1 MSHLRELDD
10 FPFLWDLLKKFPKL
24 LTHNNNLTIQTDQ
37 RLACRN
43 AVQLLKQSWIY
54 KLYHIVWLN
63 WTIGSSTSVYYRPF
77 GKEREK
83 KTDGSTDS
91 SHHFRLTETKP
102 KDFSDLLKLQG
113 GVVASPCP
121 DAPESAA
128 FRRQK
133 KKITRIPRWP
143 GTTDHRS
150 KRHPFAGIL
159 SHTLGAPLAGRHAVL
174 LPCGCLSLK
183 SLSTPSVLKYLT
195 PLTF

>member
-1 MSHLRELDD
+1 MQCNCSNKAESISCTTLFGSIGQLA
-10 FPFLWDLLKKFPKL
+10 LLPLF
-24 LTHNNNLTIQTDQ
+24 TTDH
-37 RLACRN
+37 
-43 AVQLLKQSWIY
+43 S
-54 KLYHIVWLN
+54 
-63 WTIGSSTSVYYRPF
+63 
-77 GKEREK
+77 GKREK

-128 FRRQK
+128 FRWQK
-133 KKITRIPRWP
+133 KKISRITRWP
-143 GTTDHRS
+143 GTTVNRYV
-150 KRHPFAGIL
+150 RHAFAGFL
-159 SHTLGAPLAGRHAVL
+159 SLSLGAPLAGRHAVL

-183 SLSTPSVLKYLT
+183 SLSTLSVLKYLT